1 MEYGILSQCN
11 EFVPHMYAITKKVLC
26 IHSNQIQQ
34 PIKRNSQIEHSDL
47 LIGHA
52 RLQVV
57 ILAIRILEAV
67 LALLHMLA
75 LVASQPLNREVDQA
89 VAAGTRVIAGALPP
103 HGATKSGVL
112 DVVDL
117 LARDLRRI
125 VGDHGARCWVV
136 GPGRDGLRVVEDL
149 GAGLGERLEMLLV
162 GVFGRSILMRVMDSC
177 PGEGSD

>member
-1 MEYGILSQCN
+1 MHPFQPRSNNSSKKKNAQT
-11 EFVPHMYAITKKVLC
+11 VP
-26 IHSNQIQQ
+26 SN
-34 PIKRNSQIEHSDL
+34 L
-47 LIGHA
+47 LIRHA

-103 HGATKSGVL
+103 HGATKTGVL

-117 LARDLRRI
+117 LARDLRRV
-125 VGDHGARCWVV
+125 VGDHGAGCWVV

-149 GAGLGERLEMLLV
+149 GAGLGERLWILLV
-162 GVFGRSILMRVMDSC
+162 DVVGLSILMRVIGSC
-177 PGEGSD
+177 PGEGFRLDQVKCAHSLRIACSK